1 MIVYLV
7 AAAQALFY
15 AARVPL
21 IFALCLRTSGEPSF
35 GFGLGAFR
43 RRGALR
49 RALKPS
55 PEKRRPRAKK
65 KRRDGGYGLKLLRR
79 LRPGRLSLEGT
90 LCLGDAAATALAC
103 GAICAL
109 AELLPSDR
117 PARVRVTPDFD
128 GEIPRCALNL
138 TATLSLGRLLLAL
151 LRARAKQ
158 S

>member
-21 IFALCLRTSGEPSF
+21 IFALCLRTGAEPAF

-49 RALKPS
+49 RALKKP
-55 PEKRRPRAKK
+55 RPGQK
-65 KRRDGGYGLKLLRR
+65 KRHKDGVHGVRLLRR
-79 LRPGRLSLEGT
+79 LRAGRLTLEGT

-103 GAICAL
+103 GAVCAL
-109 AELLPSDR
+109 AELLPADR

-128 GEIPRCALNL
+128 GDVPRCALSL
-138 TATLSLGRLLLAL
+138 TAALPLGRLLLAL
-151 LRARAKQ
+151 LRTGADAR
-158 S
+158 